1 MNIGSVSIIKW
12 RNTLRVR
19 VIFTLAGRLI
29 KVINRIKDVK
39 RKKKVRMTFKSST
52 KRGCIYGE
60 PSSSTETNLQDGND
74 NNKFNGNG
82 QHLKS
87 PHIPTHNVD
96 DNGEFIHSHI

>member
-1 MNIGSVSIIKW
+1 MNVGSVSIIKW

-60 PSSSTETNLQDGND
+60 PSSSTETNLQDGNE

-87 PHIPTHNVD
+87 PQITTHNVD
-96 DNGEFIHSHI
+96 DKGEFIHSHM